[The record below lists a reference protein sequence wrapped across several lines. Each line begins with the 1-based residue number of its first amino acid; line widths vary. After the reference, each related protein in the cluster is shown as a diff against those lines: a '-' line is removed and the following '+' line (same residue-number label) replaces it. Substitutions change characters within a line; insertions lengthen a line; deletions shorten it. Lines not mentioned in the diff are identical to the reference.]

1 MKQLILLIAISL
13 LVCSNSYAEKRLV
26 ENMPITLSP
35 QMTIHEAQLAVP
47 ATHEAVSSIEVKKQD
62 LQKFFLQGE
71 PVENESVAFSTRY
84 HPYPEDNSVDT
95 ARIIYNVNDPNNRDD
110 FYYIGDTQMPINVV
124 DQTGNSV
131 FKLNGYFQMLP
142 SVSWIYPQLKSGDF
156 TIDSVIFSLHSYPSS
171 PIKNAFLFSILN
183 ANDFNMPHF
192 GAADY
197 NPGTFDIDYNIDV
210 YDKLTNAITLDPA
223 YINSRIYEEN
233 GGYYTKKSVLDLS
246 EYADMNSYKN
256 DDRIMILITK
266 DDLNDLSDIVNMI
279 GAWEWTA
286 PYQKCYA
293 GTIRHYG
300 EQNDSCSFLSATI
313 APRKP
318 STSSP
323 DYNTWLAMYPAFMAE
338 QTVRKNYRFIV
349 YGRYTGEYDPNTV
362 SELDNS
368 ADAFSLSQN
377 SPNPAANNTKIAF
390 AINEP
395 SFVTLKVYN
404 QMGQEVASL
413 VNEYLNIGTYQS
425 NFETMSLPAGTY
437 FYTLSTGK
445 YSKSYTMMIVK

>member
-1 MKQLILLIAISL
+1 
-13 LVCSNSYAEKRLV
+13 
-26 ENMPITLSP
+26 
-35 QMTIHEAQLAVP
+35 
-47 ATHEAVSSIEVKKQD
+47 
-62 LQKFFLQGE
+62 
-71 PVENESVAFSTRY
+71 
-84 HPYPEDNSVDT
+84 
-95 ARIIYNVNDPNNRDD
+95 
-110 FYYIGDTQMPINVV
+110 
-124 DQTGNSV
+124 
-131 FKLNGYFQMLP
+131 
-142 SVSWIYPQLKSGDF
+142 
-156 TIDSVIFSLHSYPSS
+156 
-171 PIKNAFLFSILN
+171 
-183 ANDFNMPHF
+183 
-192 GAADY
+192 
-197 NPGTFDIDYNIDV
+197 
-210 YDKLTNAITLDPA
+210 
-223 YINSRIYEEN
+223 
-233 GGYYTKKSVLDLS
+233 
-246 EYADMNSYKN
+246 
-256 DDRIMILITK
+256 
-266 DDLNDLSDIVNMI
+266 MI

-286 PYQKCYA
+286 PYQQCYA